1 MSSRHRICPILN
13 RICPVNQDNG
23 HRKSRSD
30 TKTVNLEL
38 DKLTTVRGPS
48 LSQSNY
54 KTHVIW
60 NGRWGILC
68 YNSTFSLLRASRS
81 RALGPYAYSVKQ
93 QGRWWLLHALKKCV
107 AKGNWTQDLGS
118 DTMLEDHLSASP
130 IIKSRWYG
138 RGGGRL
144 LCYSPIM
151 TSKQDTI
158 EHIEISGTTRY
169 NIFTRN
175 HT

>member
-23 HRKSRSD
+23 HRKSRSG
-30 TKTVNLEL
+30 TKTMNLEL
-38 DKLTTVRGPS
+38 DKLTTVRGSS

-60 NGRWGILC
+60 NWRWGILC

-93 QGRWWLLHALKKCV
+93 QGRWWLLHASKKIRGQGELNPRPRLWYHV
-107 AKGNWTQDLGS
+107 RGSSLSQSNHKIQVIWKGWREAL
-118 DTMLEDHLSASP
+118 ML
-130 IIKSRWYG
+130 
-138 RGGGRL
+138 
-144 LCYSPIM
+144 
-151 TSKQDTI
+151 
-158 EHIEISGTTRY
+158 
-169 NIFTRN
+169 
-175 HT
+175 